1 MPAEPLPPEARAADA
16 DRTRAAEQLK
26 AALDE
31 GRLDL
36 GEYDERLQSAYNA
49 KTYGELDALLT
60 DIPGATAISRSV
72 VATPSD
78 GAASLEYAKR
88 RSKRKDLKK
97 TWSSYGGAVIFFT
110 GLWAIGWVASDGVP
124 NFWPM
129 WILGIWG
136 VIALCQTWA
145 TLTRD

>member
-1 MPAEPLPPEARAADA
+1 MSEPLPPDARAADV
-16 DRTRAAEQLK
+16 DRSRTAEQLK

-31 GRLDL
+31 GRLQI
-36 GEYDERLQSAYNA
+36 GEYDERLKIAYAA
-49 KTYGELDALLT
+49 KTYAELDALLA
-60 DIPGATAISRSV
+60 DIPGATAISRSAIAKPT
-72 VATPSD
+72 ATT
-78 GAASLEYAKR
+78 ASSSNAR
-88 RSKRKDLKK
+88 TRSKRKDLKK
-97 TWSSYGGAVIFFT
+97 TWSAFGGAFIFFT
-110 GLWAIGWVASDGVP
+110 GLWAVGWAASQEMP